1 MSGPG
6 TSSAPAASIDRGRIA
21 WLGFGIAA
29 LVGGT
34 LLGWSGDLLSAI
46 ATPPALVRAALVG
59 ASVVV
64 ALALLGKALRRL
76 EEGRNAPPGELTGRD
91 LAGLI
96 RGVRYIFL
104 SVAAFAAALGW
115 LLGDP
120 LPFVVALIIAGVDI
134 IETSFLLLVVAL
146 RRDE

>member
-1 MSGPG
+1 
-6 TSSAPAASIDRGRIA
+6 
-21 WLGFGIAA
+21 
-29 LVGGT
+29 
-34 LLGWSGDLLSAI
+34 
-46 ATPPALVRAALVG
+46 VRAALVG

-64 ALALLGKALRRL
+64 ALALLAKALRRL
-76 EEGRNAPPGELTGRD
+76 EEGRNAPAGELSGRD

-104 SVAAFAAALGW
+104 AVAAFAAAVGW

-120 LPFVVALIIAGVDI
+120 LPFVIALIIAGVDV